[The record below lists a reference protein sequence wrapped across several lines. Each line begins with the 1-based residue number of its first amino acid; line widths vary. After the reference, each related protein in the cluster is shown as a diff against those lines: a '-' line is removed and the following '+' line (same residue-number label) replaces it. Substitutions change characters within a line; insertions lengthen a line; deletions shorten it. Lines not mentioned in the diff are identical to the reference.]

1 MHDGTVVG
9 SLVTGF
15 ALCLFGG
22 QRLAHRIGRHGRLL
36 VFEQQ
41 WRPGFAQMPFDVVG
55 KHRQQDMC
63 AYTSFKIVANRL
75 DFQIDAFE
83 RAKSAL
89 HARELF
95 V

>member
-1 MHDGTVVG
+1 
-9 SLVTGF
+9 
-15 ALCLFGG
+15 
-22 QRLAHRIGRHGRLL
+22 
-36 VFEQQ
+36 
-41 WRPGFAQMPFDVVG
+41 
-55 KHRQQDMC
+55 
-63 AYTSFKIVANRL
+63 VANRL